1 MTGHTFA
8 GVIKMYYSYHAAA
21 KKRISAGLLQG
32 IMIVESYHGIR
43 PAMLL
48 LFEDPVRP
56 VMPIRVERWA
66 DYLPLLAVERHRKIQ
81 IFLRCLIDIGEKK

>member
-1 MTGHTFA
+1 M
-8 GVIKMYYSYHAAA
+8 KMYYSYHAAA
-21 KKRISAGLLQG
+21 KKRIAAGLLQG
-32 IMIVESYHGIR
+32 MMIVESYHGIR

-66 DYLPLLAVERHRKIQ
+66 DYLPLLADERHRKIQ
-81 IFLRCLIDIGEKK
+81 TFLRCLIDIREKK

>member
-1 MTGHTFA
+1 
-8 GVIKMYYSYHAAA
+8 MYYSYHAAA

>member
-1 MTGHTFA
+1 
-8 GVIKMYYSYHAAA
+8 MYYSYHAAV

-32 IMIVESYHGIR
+32 FMIVESYHGIR

-66 DYLPLLAVERHRKIQ
+66 DYLPLLAIERHRKIQ
-81 IFLRCLIDIGEKK
+81 IFLRCLIDIREKK